1 MYINNTNIN
10 LVNEKE
16 DKLDKLNF
24 PNYNEVNDFINNLML
39 NPQKYR
45 QFKQNINRINN
56 IENEKN
62 YLRSLEK
69 KNEINFLDSIIIS
82 EEEYRNS
89 LKDEET
95 IFENINED
103 ILNDLLSHK
112 KLLSHEKYLL
122 ETMAYFLGY
131 ESFDWNMFKKILN
144 IHTLKYKFKNVNYS
158 QLKKRRINT
167 LLGQLCRSDRFSHF
181 LNMNDFSDS
190 GLEFV
195 YEWVK
200 TQLKI
205 FFYIYQ
211 NNKIKKMYLY
221 KSSNNISDYEP
232 LNYSKLEE
240 QNNSNSNSNYNSKYN
255 INNIINLN
263 NLNNSNIINKEKV
276 IETNRTNYS
285 NYIKSINN
293 KSKISDNNNK
303 NNDNININNT
313 QLKKELMDSNIL
325 KNSTN
330 IETNNHNITSKI
342 SNNSNIN
349 IINNKSTLVRNFNY
363 NNNTNSS
370 NISLN
375 NLKKFRNKS
384 TILLTS
390 LPYIT
395 NDQSKMQTNEVT
407 NGISRNLKISNISQK
422 MNYLKEAKKVS
433 VKLMGYNKEKEKIL
447 REIRTAEMLPL
458 LKNKT
463 FPMMRNYF
471 EEKMPFSKKIEKKVR
486 EDINYFSL
494 NGTQDEKKMISL
506 LASGKMK
513 AFNLESLFKLR
524 NILKT

>member
-1 MYINNTNIN
+1 
-10 LVNEKE
+10 
-16 DKLDKLNF
+16 
-24 PNYNEVNDFINNLML
+24 
-39 NPQKYR
+39 
-45 QFKQNINRINN
+45 
-56 IENEKN
+56 
-62 YLRSLEK
+62 
-69 KNEINFLDSIIIS
+69 
-82 EEEYRNS
+82 
-89 LKDEET
+89 
-95 IFENINED
+95 
-103 ILNDLLSHK
+103 
-112 KLLSHEKYLL
+112 
-122 ETMAYFLGY
+122 
-131 ESFDWNMFKKILN
+131 
-144 IHTLKYKFKNVNYS
+144 
-158 QLKKRRINT
+158 
-167 LLGQLCRSDRFSHF
+167 
-181 LNMNDFSDS
+181 
-190 GLEFV
+190 
-195 YEWVK
+195 
-200 TQLKI
+200 
-205 FFYIYQ
+205 
-211 NNKIKKMYLY
+211 
-221 KSSNNISDYEP
+221 
-232 LNYSKLEE
+232 
-240 QNNSNSNSNYNSKYN
+240 
-255 INNIINLN
+255 
-263 NLNNSNIINKEKV
+263 
-276 IETNRTNYS
+276 
-285 NYIKSINN
+285 
-293 KSKISDNNNK
+293 
-303 NNDNININNT
+303 
-313 QLKKELMDSNIL
+313 MDSNIL

-395 NDQSKMQTNEVT
+395 NDQSKMQTNEVSS
-407 NGISRNLKISNISQK
+407 GISRNLKISNISQK